1 MREITHC
8 TAPYR
13 ITTRRQIIASA
24 AMAVGGL
31 TAGAGLR
38 AQAPQDSMKQLPS
51 TPANDTRTALHQEV
65 VLKATPQRTYEA
77 IMDSKQFTAFTGLPA
92 DIDPKVGG
100 AFTMFGGMIEGR
112 NVELTPSTRIVQA
125 WRPAHWQPGVY
136 SIVRFDFKPQAYGSR
151 LSSNTTVSPP
161 ATTTIYIPAGPST
174 ISSHSKNTSPN
185 RPSSARPR

>member
-8 TAPYR
+8 TSPYR
-13 ITTRRQIIASA
+13 IATRRQIIASA

-31 TAGAGLR
+31 AAGAGLR
-38 AQAPQDSMKQLPS
+38 AQAPQESMKQIPS

-65 VLKATPQRTYEA
+65 VLKATPKRIYEA
-77 IMDSKQFTAFTGLPA
+77 LLDSKQFTAFTGLPA
-92 DIDPKVGG
+92 NIDPQAGG
-100 AFTMFGGMIEGR
+100 AFTMFGGLIGGR

-125 WRPAHWQPGVY
+125 WRPAHWDPGVY

-161 ATTTIYIPAGPST
+161 ATTTIYIPAGPNT
-174 ISSHSKNTSPN
+174 ISSH
-185 RPSSARPR
+185 